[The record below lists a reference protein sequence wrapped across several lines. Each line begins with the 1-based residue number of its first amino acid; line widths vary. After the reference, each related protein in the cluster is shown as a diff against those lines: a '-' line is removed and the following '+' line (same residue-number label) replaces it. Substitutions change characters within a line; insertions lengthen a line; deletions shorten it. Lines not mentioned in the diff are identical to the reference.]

1 MSKKAARARRKAVT
15 GVEAEASAPS
25 AETAVEPAKTES
37 APPEAESERAEAA
50 MAAVEATPVS
60 ATAATLPA
68 DTARPADEA
77 GEAGETDD
85 LAESINSLADSVGLV
100 IGRMRTLDRR
110 QNLNS
115 FVAYILFTLLLG
127 GGFALL
133 YQSRVG
139 GLVRAR
145 EVAIRERDAARGR
158 AEELQNEIGR
168 RDSAAEAA
176 YEYYSLLRDKRR
188 TEVVASYPKVEQLE
202 LTPSERE
209 FFARGVARARAEM
222 VDAGYLA
229 GLDAFRRGDYAQAID
244 ELERALAYEVEGQ
257 QAALMRYYL
266 GVSQHRA
273 GNSDKAIRNL
283 ELALAGQVDEAGISD
298 ARYHLA
304 AAFEELE
311 SLEEARKEYSKFA
324 ASAPRSPLAPV
335 ARRKVAL
342 LARQIALSGARAA
355 GAGNVTA
362 PATPAP
368 KPAPADEAESVP
380 APAAQPKPAPK
391 SPVKP
396 AVEPAATPE

>member
-1 MSKKAARARRKAVT
+1 VSKKAARARRRAEES
-15 GVEAEASAPS
+15 VEAEGLAATVESGPEDGPSAP
-25 AETAVEPAKTES
+25 EPAEKQS
-37 APPEAESERAEAA
+37 
-50 MAAVEATPVS
+50 
-60 ATAATLPA
+60 
-68 DTARPADEA
+68 
-77 GEAGETDD
+77 ETDD
-85 LAESINSLADSVGLV
+85 LAESINSLAESVGLV

-145 EVAIRERDAARGR
+145 EAAVRERDAARDR

-168 RDSAAEAA
+168 RDSAAQAA
-176 YEYYSLLRDKRR
+176 YDYYSLLRDKRR
-188 TEVVASYPKVEQLE
+188 TEVIANYPKIEQLE

-229 GLDAFRRGDYAQAID
+229 GLDAFRRGDYRQAID

-266 GVSQHRA
+266 GVSQHRS
-273 GNSDKAIRNL
+273 GDSEKAIRNL

-342 LARQIALSGARAA
+342 LARQIALSGARSA
-355 GAGNVTA
+355 GAGNLGGA
-362 PATPAP
+362 SA
-368 KPAPADEAESVP
+368 PAPAP
-380 APAAQPKPAPK
+380 APRQSAAPAQADVETKPASPGA
-391 SPVKP
+391 PVKP
-396 AVEPAATPE
+396 GPGATAKPTPVPAAAPSPTPSKGAAEPAPTPE